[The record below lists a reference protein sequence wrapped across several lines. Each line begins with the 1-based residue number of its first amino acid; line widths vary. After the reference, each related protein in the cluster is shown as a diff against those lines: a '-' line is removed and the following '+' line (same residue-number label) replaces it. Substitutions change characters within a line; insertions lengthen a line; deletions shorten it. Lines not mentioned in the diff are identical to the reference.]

1 MFVPQKSI
9 FEHLSGSNAA
19 ALFSL
24 MVALVMLVL
33 SIGGLFFSMRAM
45 RDRQTG
51 KAFHQ
56 RIEQEE
62 KSCLIGRRDQET
74 RFFSAEFG

>member
-9 FEHLSGSNAA
+9 FEHLGGSNAA

-45 RDRQTG
+45 R
-51 KAFHQ
+51 
-56 RIEQEE
+56 
-62 KSCLIGRRDQET
+62 IGRQEKHFT
-74 RFFSAEFG
+74 NGSNRRRSRA